1 VVPIYLLVRLF
12 DLVGGGRKGGGL
24 FRLGEGASIVVEPGL
39 GAEVVLEVRAAQLG
53 DDVPAG
59 FDEGDAGAPC

>member
-1 VVPIYLLVRLF
+1 VVPIYLLLRFF
-12 DLVGGGRKGGGL
+12 DLVGGGCKSGVL

-53 DDVPAG
+53 DEVPTG
-59 FDEGDAGAPC
+59 FDEGNVGAPC